1 MHGTICSLFYVKWE
15 VETMPQKILIV
26 DDEPNIRTLLRQAFE
41 DLIASGVEML
51 EAGEGGEAWRLIQA
65 ERPDLIILDLMMPG
79 LSGYEI
85 CERVKSD
92 AELSKT
98 QVIILTAKGQPADRQ
113 RSIDAGADE
122 FIPKPFDTTD
132 LIDRVAHALGALT

>member
-1 MHGTICSLFYVKWE
+1 
-15 VETMPQKILIV
+15 MPQKILIV

-41 DLIASGVEML
+41 DFAARGVQIL

-65 ERPDLIILDLMMPG
+65 ERPDLIVLDIMMPG

-92 AELSKT
+92 PELSKSY
-98 QVIILTAKGQPADRQ
+98 VIILTAKGQAADRK
-113 RSIDAGADE
+113 RSFEVGADE
-122 FIPKPFDTTD
+122 FIPKPFDAVD
-132 LIDRVAHALGALT
+132 LIRRVANALGIIL